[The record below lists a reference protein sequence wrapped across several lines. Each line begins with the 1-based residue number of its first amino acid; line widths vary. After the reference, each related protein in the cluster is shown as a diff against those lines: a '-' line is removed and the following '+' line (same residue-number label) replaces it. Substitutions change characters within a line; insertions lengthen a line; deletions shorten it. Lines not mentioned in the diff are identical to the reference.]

1 MSNQE
6 QGESQ
11 NSSGKKAKPK
21 SRFRRVER
29 PQNLDEFK
37 DICLLGKFF
46 ILVLFKNKFIYH
58 THLTFLVYIDVK
70 MIA

>member
-1 MSNQE
+1 MSDQE

-11 NSSGKKAKPK
+11 NSSGKKTESK

-46 ILVLFKNKFIYH
+46 IRVLFKNKLIYH
-58 THLTFLVYIDVK
+58 I
-70 MIA
+70 